1 MWIYQ
6 MYVQRDC
13 VFLSAHS
20 QFGRIFSLELQIAI
34 KRVQRIYER
43 SCCMVV
49 LYGYCFWTKK
59 FYQILMDI
67 EKDKMLFLRPEDI
80 NVRSLRVF
88 KQVLKFPL
96 RYNELYLG
104 LFQLLFLVAFLETLD
119 NQAKRNNGQTRNK
132 YNSSNGPH

>member
-1 MWIYQ
+1 
-6 MYVQRDC
+6 MYLKQDC

-67 EKDKMLFLRPEDI
+67 EKDKEPFLRPEDI
-80 NVRSLRVF
+80 NVLRLRVL
-88 KQVLKFPL
+88 KQVLKFPSC
-96 RYNELYLG
+96 YNELVCVSNLIIHYIIQI
-104 LFQLLFLVAFLETLD
+104 FLLNFWYGFENSHCQIISHVSYI
-119 NQAKRNNGQTRNK
+119 TR
-132 YNSSNGPH
+132 